1 MSHEN
6 LCNIIMTE
14 YVDYVK
20 VLYTSRTDIMVMF
33 LQPISKLGLQ
43 WLLTDIYM
51 YILIMDRNDH
61 WTYFFCYDYD
71 YIIGLLNTGKCSI
84 IWHWTK

>member
-33 LQPISKLGLQ
+33 
-43 WLLTDIYM
+43 
-51 YILIMDRNDH
+51 
-61 WTYFFCYDYD
+61 
-71 YIIGLLNTGKCSI
+71 
-84 IWHWTK
+84 